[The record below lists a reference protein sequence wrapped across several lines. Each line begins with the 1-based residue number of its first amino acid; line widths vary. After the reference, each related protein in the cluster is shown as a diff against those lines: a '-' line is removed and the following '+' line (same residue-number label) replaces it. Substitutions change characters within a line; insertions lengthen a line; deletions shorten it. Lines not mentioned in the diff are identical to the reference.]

1 MAPFEALYGRRCRS
15 PIGWFEVGEVKLL
28 GPNLVQDAAEKVYL
42 IREHLFAAQSRQ
54 KAYVDNRRRNLEF
67 SVGDQVFLRVSPMKG
82 MMRFGK
88 RGKLSPRY
96 IGPFE
101 ILDRIGTVA
110 YRLALLPEL
119 SMIHPVFHESMLH
132 KYLPDP
138 SHVLAPQ
145 AIELK
150 EDLSFE
156 EEPVAIVDRQVK
168 KLRSKEIASAKVV
181 WKNHSV
187 EEATWEVEDAMRNK
201 YPYLFESEG
210 NYHNYYSI

>member
-15 PIGWFEVGEVKLL
+15 LIGWFEVCEVKLL
-28 GPNLVQDAAEKVYL
+28 GPNLVQDVVEKVRI
-42 IREHLFAAQSRQ
+42 IRERLLAAQNRQ

-82 MMRFGK
+82 VMRFGK
-88 RGKLSPRY
+88 RGKLNPRY

-101 ILDRIGTVA
+101 ILDRIGAVA
-110 YRLALLPEL
+110 YRLALPSEF
-119 SMIHPVFHESMLH
+119 SMIHPVFHVSMLR

-145 AIELK
+145 VIELK
-150 EDLSFE
+150 KDLSFE

-168 KLRSKEIASAKVV
+168 KLRSKEIAYVKVV
-181 WKNHSV
+181 WKNHSI
-187 EEATWEVEDAMRNK
+187 EEATWEVEDAMRDK
-201 YPYLFESEG
+201 YPYLFEFEG
-210 NYHNYYSI
+210 NYLTYHRI